1 MGFINKNVPD
11 ELKSDAWAIKQNA
24 SRLLGAFAR
33 FCEEFSGTALSRKVK
48 MVSVQ
53 IDKGVP
59 DEAVTLA
66 SIEGVGERS
75 MEVLMKNGIRSL
87 RDAGD
92 KKPEDLIRMGIRGQ
106 IAIEIVESA
115 KKLPRIEADLS
126 ALPKVT
132 KPGIIQAMIS
142 LKNVGAAGTIAISV
156 KINEKRIK
164 EEKYFLACG
173 SARQIPIEFEM
184 HGEDLRVLVAAD
196 YVDSMLPVDEWKTT
210 VKAERELAAARN
222 FGKNGRCGVY

>member
-1 MGFINKNVPD
+1 
-11 ELKSDAWAIKQNA
+11 
-24 SRLLGAFAR
+24 
-33 FCEEFSGTALSRKVK
+33 

-92 KKPEDLIRMGIRGQ
+92 RKPEDLIRMGIRGQ

-126 ALPKVT
+126 SLPKMS
-132 KPGIIQAMIS
+132 KPGTDP
-142 LKNVGAAGTIAISV
+142 G
-156 KINEKRIK
+156 RDRP
-164 EEKYFLACG
+164 EECRRG
-173 SARQIPIEFEM
+173 RNGCNN
-184 HGEDLRVLVAAD
+184 GEDQ
-196 YVDSMLPVDEWKTT
+196 
-210 VKAERELAAARN
+210 
-222 FGKNGRCGVY
+222 